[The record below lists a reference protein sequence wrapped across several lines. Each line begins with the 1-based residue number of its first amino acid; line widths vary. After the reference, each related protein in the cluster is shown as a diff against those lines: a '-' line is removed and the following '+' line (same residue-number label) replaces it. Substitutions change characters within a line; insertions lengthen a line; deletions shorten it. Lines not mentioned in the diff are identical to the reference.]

1 LRIARAQVFVA
12 ESQPVGDARPE
23 ALDHHIGRSRQALA
37 SALAALALAPASAL
51 GDADPASDVLLTQS
65 AFFPYSPP
73 PAPALKSGL
82 SAITADAAKAGAAIV
97 HIHVRNPKTTK
108 PSMDGALYREVVERI
123 RGSGTNVLIN
133 LTTGPGAR
141 FMHDENDPSKPSADS
156 VLKSPEERVRHVVE
170 LKPDICSLDMGSLN
184 MGDRVFVNTPKH
196 LQAMAI
202 AIKDAGVMPELEV
215 FETGHLLLA
224 KRFVENGYVKPPG
237 MFQICLGISWGQP
250 ATPEAMSY
258 MRSLLPAESPWFA
271 FGISLHQFPMVAQTV
286 LLGGHPRV
294 GLEDNIY
301 LEKGKLAPSNAALVE
316 KAAKI
321 IEVLGDHVATPND
334 ARQLLGL
341 GSNR

>member
-1 LRIARAQVFVA
+1 MQRKVMISCAVTGSADTPGRNPAVPVTPKEIA
-12 ESQPVGDARPE
+12 D
-23 ALDHHIGRSRQALA
+23 
-37 SALAALALAPASAL
+37 
-51 GDADPASDVLLTQS
+51 
-65 AFFPYSPP
+65 
-73 PAPALKSGL
+73 
-82 SAITADAAKAGAAIV
+82 SAIDAAKAGAAIV
-97 HIHVRNPKTTK
+97 HIHVRDPKTTK
-108 PSMDGALYREVVERI
+108 PSMDTVHYREVVERI
-123 RGSGTNVLIN
+123 RVSGTDVLIN

-141 FMHDENDPSKPSADS
+141 FAHDDHDPSKAGPDS
-156 VLKSPEERVRHVVE
+156 VLKSPEDRVRHVVE

-196 LQAMAI
+196 LQAMAT

-224 KRFVENGYVKPPG
+224 KRFIENGYVKPPG

-250 ATPEAMSY
+250 ATTEAMAY
-258 MRSLLPAESPWFA
+258 MRGLLPPESPWFA
-271 FGISLHQFPMVAQTV
+271 FGISLHQFPMVAQTI

-321 IEVLGDHVATPND
+321 VEILGDNVATPTD
-334 ARQLLGL
+334 ARQILGL
-341 GSNR
+341 TAANA